1 MKFDHDNISPLD
13 SRYANKISK
22 LRENFS
28 ESALIK
34 IRFDIEIEWLLYI
47 CVNLPK
53 TFKPLSKQSIKKI
66 AKFKDSFD
74 NKSVLKIKKIES
86 TTNHDVK
93 AVEYYIRDYFL
104 KDKVLSTYICL
115 LYTSPSPRDRTRSRM
130 PSSA

>member
-13 SRYANKISK
+13 SRYANKISE

-47 CVNLPK
+47 CINLPK

-66 AKFKDSFD
+66 TKFKDSFD

-86 TTNHDVK
+86 NLV
-93 AVEYYIRDYFL
+93 
-104 KDKVLSTYICL
+104 
-115 LYTSPSPRDRTRSRM
+115 
-130 PSSA
+130 